1 MKKIKILGFIVMLMM
16 YSISCEELPDPAGQ
30 RGTAVVPAIT
40 DVNPGIFDSKDLE
53 NSYVEFTVIVP
64 PGEQVNKII
73 VQGSYKDN
81 YERVT
86 ITELTTFPATVRIK
100 SADAAQMLGI
110 NLEDISNGDVFLFE
124 LVTTAKG
131 IVTRSNAV
139 LFVSVACAYDV
150 DLSTGSY
157 HAVSE
162 DWVLDGNITL
172 TPDPGDPYK
181 IYITGLGEAEGLTE
195 DQGPLVMYIDPVLY
209 EVEIPEKLVSS
220 DYYGYGAI
228 SYTGYGLF
236 SSCNG
241 SYTLYLDISVG
252 TYGNQGTFGFT
263 FTRNP

>member
-1 MKKIKILGFIVMLMM
+1 MKKIKILGLIFTLIMI
-16 YSISCEELPDPAGQ
+16 SFSCEELPDPAGE
-30 RGTAVVPAIT
+30 RGTAVVPAIS
-40 DVNPGIFDSKDLE
+40 DIDPGIFDSKDLE

-64 PGEQVNKII
+64 PGEQVNKIT

-124 LVTTAKG
+124 LVTAAKG

-162 DWVLDGNITL
+162 DWILDGNITL
-172 TPDPGDPYK
+172 TPDPVDPYK

-209 EVEIPEKLVSS
+209 EVEVPEKLVSS
-220 DYYGYGAI
+220 DYFGYGAI

-236 SSCNG
+236 SSCSG
-241 SYTLYLDISVG
+241 SYTMYLDISVG
-252 TYGNQGTFGFT
+252 SYGNQGTFEFT